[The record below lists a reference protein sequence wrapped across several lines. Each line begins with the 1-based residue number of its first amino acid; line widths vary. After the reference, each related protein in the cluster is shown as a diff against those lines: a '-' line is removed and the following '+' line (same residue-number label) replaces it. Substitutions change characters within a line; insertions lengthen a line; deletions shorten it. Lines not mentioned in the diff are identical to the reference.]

1 MTPTVR
7 QILEEAFTRVLVEHG
22 IQLND
27 IDVKWM
33 NTQTVGGPSFP
44 VLQDVGFQ
52 GKAIKR
58 P

>member
-1 MTPTVR
+1 MMTVR
-7 QILEEAFTRVLVEHG
+7 QILEEAFTRVLVEHS